1 MPPNANV
8 GSTLRNRAADKAIID
23 DADPPTES
31 TIRSLKGL
39 KGNEIAIEGGIYDIA
54 QFVHPGGNV
63 IKFFGGND
71 VTVQYKMI
79 HPYHTVKHMEKM
91 KVVGRVC
98 DYEPEYVEFSL
109 RVILLLLVQ
118 SSSRPLFQ
126 SGTNLTLLSNVR

>member
-8 GSTLRNRAADKAIID
+8 GSTLRNRAADKAIVD

-39 KGNEIAIEGGIYDIA
+39 KGNEIAIEGVIYDIA

-109 RVILLLLVQ
+109 RVILLLPVQ